1 MDGFPTLSHGKREN
15 MWVYLM
21 EIHGNPWN
29 LTTSCHF
36 FRENVENRMM
46 YMDDPYGA
54 FKSWIAMVDCRRVI
68 VNTLITHE

>member
-1 MDGFPTLSHGKREN
+1 VGIP
-15 MWVYLM
+15 
-21 EIHGNPWN
+21 HGNPWKSMEPDN
-29 LTTSCHF
+29 IMPF